1 MNNFLERL
9 PELQL
14 SMMDIFS
21 FKKNNQG
28 EDPRAWASYMGK
40 HRFFAVTSYILDKDR
55 EGFFEHLKKSV
66 DYQIKL
72 FSQEDEKR
80 RLHEYR
86 VPTFR
91 EVFISLC
98 LGSPENALS
107 LMEYIKQV
115 DLNDSTKLATA
126 FHKAFRLLILGT
138 GGTPAELDENIII
151 FQNKYKSYAG
161 YPLCFKAIY
170 DQDSIAFQKGFEVL
184 MKGHKVLSRANNEFG
199 NTVDSIIALWPL
211 GIVNLARMKGM
222 DVMVDHPLIPQ
233 DLIVEKIGG
242 LGGAA

>member
-1 MNNFLERL
+1 MNTFLERL
-9 PELQL
+9 PSIQKRF
-14 SMMDIFS
+14 I
-21 FKKNNQG
+21 NNFNWMKG
-28 EDPRAWASYMGK
+28 ERGEAPREWSNYMSC
-40 HRFFAVTSYILDKDR
+40 HRLFAVTSYVLDHDR
-55 EGFFEHLKKSV
+55 EGFFEHLKKYV

-151 FQNKYKSYAG
+151 FQNKYKSYTG

-242 LGGAA
+242 L